1 MRLKQ
6 RTSQSSPRT
15 RTELKPRLRSAE
27 LAPRSEDERPD
38 EEGAP
43 PPRSATGL
51 YEKHGKRALDLLFL
65 AAVAP
70 LAVVI
75 ATPIALWNAVVFR
88 DLRQVFFLQRR
99 IGHQGRIFWIYK
111 FRTMREARASEQG
124 AWSIEKDVQRTTR
137 FGRFLRNTHLDE
149 LPQLI
154 NIAKGDM
161 HIVGPRPEMVEVHR
175 WACTEVPGFA
185 QRLATPP
192 GLTGLAQITQ
202 GYTVRE
208 AECYAQKLSID
219 LDYIARTSLR
229 MDVSILLRT
238 IPWILA
244 GRGWSWQRF
253 QRGRITTTPKRQ
265 STNGAAPNDATGS

>member
-1 MRLKQ
+1 MPLEQ
-6 RTSQSSPRT
+6 LSQKPSPRQRVQPT
-15 RTELKPRLRSAE
+15 PRQRSGELG
-27 LAPRSEDERPD
+27 PRSEEGQAQ
-38 EEGAP
+38 EEGPPGP
-43 PPRSATGL
+43 PPVHGL
-51 YEKHGKRALDLLFL
+51 YERAGKRALDLLFL

-70 LAVVI
+70 LALVI
-75 ATPIALWNAVVFR
+75 AAPIALWNAVTFR
-88 DLRQVFFLQRR
+88 DPRRVFFLQRR
-99 IGHQGRIFWIYK
+99 VGHGGRIFWIYK
-111 FRTMREARASEQG
+111 FRTMREARPSEQG

-161 HIVGPRPEMVEVHR
+161 HIVGPRPEMVEVHH

-192 GLTGLAQITQ
+192 GLTGLAQVTQ

-208 AECYAQKLSID
+208 AECYAQKLAID
-219 LDYIARTSLR
+219 LQYIARTSLR
-229 MDVSILLRT
+229 MDLQVLMRT
-238 IPWILA
+238 VPWVLA

-253 QRGRITTTPKRQ
+253 QRGRITTTPNLQ
-265 STNGAAPNDATGS
+265 STNGVAPNDTTG

>member
-6 RTSQSSPRT
+6 RTSPSSPRT
-15 RTELKPRLRSAE
+15 RTEPKPRLRSAE

-38 EEGAP
+38 EVGAP
-43 PPRSATGL
+43 PPRTPSGL
-51 YEKHGKRALDLLFL
+51 YERHGKRALDLLFL

-70 LAVVI
+70 LAVLI

-88 DLRQVFFLQRR
+88 DLGQVFFLQRR
-99 IGHQGRIFWIYK
+99 ISK

-229 MDVSILLRT
+229 MDLSILLRT
-238 IPWILA
+238 IPWVLA